1 MSAQS
6 KIVFVGERRSL
17 RAIQM
22 NVTWQD
28 GRLAAKV
35 LFEALATLGITED
48 VYVVVNAYRDD
59 GSLDVSIMEG
69 VQTLLGQSWLIVR
82 LGKKAQQALTLFAI
96 PHRPMIHPAARGRIR
111 RRKAYQAH
119 VAEVLKEQ
127 ADDQRCTP
135 RPVNPTATLAEHALL
150 SQRFRGT

>member
-1 MSAQS
+1 MAQDDQALS

-35 LFEALATLGITED
+35 LFETLAALKITED

-69 VQTLLGQSWLIVR
+69 VQTLQGQGWLVIGM
-82 LGKKAQQALTLFAI
+82 GKKAQQALTLFGI
-96 PHRPMIHPAARGRIR
+96 PHRPMIHPAARGKIR
-111 RRKAYQAH
+111 RRELYHAH
-119 VAEVLKEQ
+119 VAGVLKEQ
-127 ADDQRCTP
+127 GHDQ
-135 RPVNPTATLAEHALL
+135 
-150 SQRFRGT
+150 G

>member
-48 VYVVVNAYRDD
+48 VYVVVDAYRDD
-59 GSLDVSIMEG
+59 ASLDVSIMEG
-69 VQTLLGQSWLIVR
+69 VQTLQGQGWLIIGM
-82 LGKKAQQALTLFAI
+82 GKKAQQVLTMFGI
-96 PHRPMIHPAARGRIR
+96 PHRPMIHPAARGKIR
-111 RRKAYQAH
+111 RREAYQAH
-119 VAEVLKEQ
+119 VADILKEQ
-127 ADDQRCTP
+127 ANDQGCTP
-135 RPVNPTATLAEHALL
+135 
-150 SQRFRGT
+150 

>member
-1 MSAQS
+1 MAQDDQALR

-35 LFEALATLGITED
+35 LFEALAALKITED

-69 VQTLLGQSWLIVR
+69 VQTLQGQGWLVIGM
-82 LGKKAQQALTLFAI
+82 GKKAQQALTLFGI
-96 PHRPMIHPAARGRIR
+96 PHRPMIHPAAGGKIR
-111 RRKAYQAH
+111 RRELYHAH
-119 VAEVLKEQ
+119 VAGVLKEQ
-127 ADDQRCTP
+127 GHDQ
-135 RPVNPTATLAEHALL
+135 
-150 SQRFRGT
+150 G

>member
-1 MSAQS
+1 VSAQS

-48 VYVVVNAYRDD
+48 VYVVVHAYRDD

-69 VQTLLGQSWLIVR
+69 VQTL
-82 LGKKAQQALTLFAI
+82 
-96 PHRPMIHPAARGRIR
+96 
-111 RRKAYQAH
+111 
-119 VAEVLKEQ
+119 
-127 ADDQRCTP
+127 
-135 RPVNPTATLAEHALL
+135 
-150 SQRFRGT
+150 